1 MKENEKSNKII
12 ITSIFVVFSLLSI
25 FVISPWVSN
34 PKFHSK
40 TIETLDNK
48 KMQVAGWTTGTVG
61 AATVLALVPGD
72 ATTPLANQILQ
83 ISSYFFIVIG
93 ALFLEKILLTLTG
106 YIAFTFLIPIS
117 CLLFII
123 YLFYN
128 NDALK
133 RIAIRLTVF
142 GLAIFLVVPTSI
154 KISNVIESTYKTT
167 INQSIEEVESTSKS
181 ATKES
186 EGLGGIT
193 SKIQEG
199 ISSIGTGVSK
209 VIKKGEKMLSDLIDT
224 LAVSI
229 ITTCIIPILVF
240 LCFGW
245 IIKIIFNLNLSS
257 IKYNN
262 IIKQINKN
270 NNKKLYNILGNDN
283 NG

>member
-209 VIKKGEKMLSDLIDT
+209 VIKKGEKMLSDLIDP